1 MAETY
6 WQKLAAKIDGYAD
19 PATARILEEELS
31 GAFEAIFAAEC
42 KWCRESQQNLMQ
54 HATGE
59 ELWHHMNTNGTW
71 FKTCQASHLR
81 SALAERGL
89 R

>member
-6 WQKLAAKIDGYAD
+6 WQKLAKRIDGYAD

-31 GAFEAIFAAEC
+31 GIVTALQEIPTYCGPANTGGWDTDCERYEARLASIKRLAE
-42 KWCRESQQNLMQ
+42 
-54 HATGE
+54 
-59 ELWHHMNTNGTW
+59 
-71 FKTCQASHLR
+71 